1 MFGFSAATLW
11 ALLSI
16 CLVILEIMIPGI
28 WFIWFTI
35 PATITAIATYFWD
48 LGLIAQL
55 AIFIVLDI
63 ITLFLLFKF
72 GRGNMYFN
80 KEDEKM
86 NHRGTEY
93 IGHVAILES
102 AVVNGVGRIKLGD
115 TYWTLNGEDC
125 PVGTQ
130 VRITRL
136 QLNALYFE
144 IIQLP

>member
-1 MFGFSAATLW
+1 
-11 ALLSI
+11 
-16 CLVILEIMIPGI
+16 MIRM
-28 WFIWFTI
+28 
-35 PATITAIATYFWD
+35 
-48 LGLIAQL
+48 
-55 AIFIVLDI
+55 
-63 ITLFLLFKF
+63 LFLLFKF

>member
-80 KEDEKM
+80 KEDEAKKLV
-86 NHRGTEY
+86 EK
-93 IGHVAILES
+93 
-102 AVVNGVGRIKLGD
+102 AVDLWLSNLDKEPNV
-115 TYWTLNGEDC
+115 
-125 PVGTQ
+125 
-130 VRITRL
+130 
-136 QLNALYFE
+136 F
-144 IIQLP
+144 